1 MQEQFTGMGHRSG
14 VGSPPPFVS
23 QSEVRAYTPLQAYFL
38 YRLLRLVRL
47 RQESAEALKQEPWL
61 RRALDKAI
69 YSTFLD
75 CAELGVGAEARL
87 VLGQRN
93 APSPS

>member
-1 MQEQFTGMGHRSG
+1 MQEQSRSTGQRPTVGGH
-14 VGSPPPFVS
+14 PPFVS
-23 QSEVRAYTPLQAYFL
+23 QGHVRAYTPLQAYFL
-38 YRLLRLVRL
+38 QRLMRLVRL
-47 RQESAEALKQEPWL
+47 RQEAGDVLAQEPWL
-61 RRALDKAI
+61 RRAVDKAI

-87 VLGQRN
+87 VLGQGN

>member
-1 MQEQFTGMGHRSG
+1 MGTSQRSFVEG
-14 VGSPPPFVS
+14 QPPFS
-23 QSEVRAYTPLQAYFL
+23 SEMGVRAYTPLQAYFL
-38 YRLLRLVRL
+38 QRLVRLVRL
-47 RQESAEALKQEPWL
+47 RQSSADILAQEPWL

>member
-1 MQEQFTGMGHRSG
+1 MHEQSTGTGQRSF
-14 VGSPPPFVS
+14 VGGQPSFSP
-23 QSEVRAYTPLQAYFL
+23 ETGVRAYTPLQAYFL
-38 YRLLRLVRL
+38 QRLVRL
-47 RQESAEALKQEPWL
+47 VHLRQSSAEILTREPWL

-93 APSPS
+93 VPSTS

>member
-1 MQEQFTGMGHRSG
+1 MQEQTTGTGQRSTASG
-14 VGSPPPFVS
+14 PPPFVQ
-23 QSEVRAYTPLQAYFL
+23 QSEVRSYTPLQVYFL
-38 YRLLRLVRL
+38 QRLMRLVRL
-47 RQESAEALKQEPWL
+47 RQESAQLLAQEPWL

-75 CAELGVGAEARL
+75 CADLGVGAEARL